1 MIMACGIIWKCLQ
14 VTLRRTKVRE
24 SSLWAS
30 CTSSQEKTTVR
41 ERMIYFLY
49 SRQFLLTRSL
59 FKFTISYPQSFILC
73 WFSFV
78 WFFLMQK
85 YLVSLSSN
93 KIFFMILKSIDKCI
107 VNKRRKYWISLE
119 FFVKVIKVW
128 KNCNRLKATVKRAT
142 NTCNLILNI
151 AAERVNKHVMPVL
164 QSTFKPVLKQIKV
177 PVSWVNTDLTD
188 WIRLC
193 RSHAIQRHYVTCC
206 KTSLPWA
213 GKTRNVERCKR

>member
-1 MIMACGIIWKCLQ
+1 MCVKVLYEHHAR
-14 VTLRRTKVRE
+14 VARRKRLLENEWFISFTQDSFCWPEVFLNSRFRIHKV
-24 SSLWAS
+24 SFFAGL
-30 CTSSQEKTTVR
+30 V
-41 ERMIYFLY
+41 LY
-49 SRQFLLTRSL
+49 D
-59 FKFTISYPQSFILC
+59 
-73 WFSFV
+73 
-78 WFFLMQK
+78 FFLMQK

-213 GKTRNVERCKR
+213 GKTRNIDRCKK